1 MGVGGGVA
9 MIAYYPK
16 VLKVK
21 AGTTVTFV
29 NKSASEVHNIVFGP
43 KKYVEQWGK
52 KTDLLPDR
60 ADGPNQVTPI
70 IPYGTDPKPLDVR
83 GGDDARQ
90 RLLRDAA
97 RRRERP
103 FQGSRARP
111 G

>member
-1 MGVGGGVA
+1 

-52 KTDLLPDR
+52 TDRHAPC
-60 ADGPNQVTPI
+60 GP
-70 IPYGTDPKPLDVR
+70 
-83 GGDDARQ
+83 
-90 RLLRDAA
+90 
-97 RRRERP
+97 RRRIRRRRSSP
-103 FQGSRARP
+103 TGPTRSRSRTRGRRRTATA
-111 G
+111 

>member
-1 MGVGGGVA
+1 MRQTPMQNESLPDWMRPQGSMGVGGAVA

-52 KTDLLPDR
+52 QTDMVVLLSIKYLD
-60 ADGPNQVTPI
+60 DELLCVKIHGP
-70 IPYGTDPKPLDVR
+70 K
-83 GGDDARQ
+83 A
-90 RLLRDAA
+90 
-97 RRRERP
+97 
-103 FQGSRARP
+103 
-111 G
+111 